1 MRCIRIGLRVMYA
14 FLPFCLISRILRKFG
29 QKGTPSMLLITP
41 IWHTHPCNPS
51 LLQMSIETPV
61 ILPRINSL
69 LKDPIGKEHRME
81 HLREKLCLSGVSGT
95 AASLIA
101 NPRRSSSTENYKSAW
116 REWVGWCRRRQ
127 IDPVSC
133 DTTPIFDF
141 LGELFWCWVWV

>member
-1 MRCIRIGLRVMYA
+1 
-14 FLPFCLISRILRKFG
+14 
-29 QKGTPSMLLITP
+29 MLLITP

-69 LKDPIGKEHRME
+69 LKDPIGKEHHME
-81 HLREKLCLSGVSGT
+81 HLREKLSLSGVSGT

-116 REWVGWCRRRQ
+116 REWVG
-127 IDPVSC
+127 
-133 DTTPIFDF
+133 
-141 LGELFWCWVWV
+141 

>member
-1 MRCIRIGLRVMYA
+1 
-14 FLPFCLISRILRKFG
+14 
-29 QKGTPSMLLITP
+29 MLLITS

-81 HLREKLCLSGVSGT
+81 HLREKLSLSGVLGT

-101 NPRRSSSTENYKSAW
+101 NPRRSSSTENYKLAW
-116 REWVGWCRRRQ
+116 REWVG
-127 IDPVSC
+127 
-133 DTTPIFDF
+133 
-141 LGELFWCWVWV
+141 